1 MAGTANEVIQTGD
14 IVVWYKT
21 YATGAALPA
30 DTVEW
35 GEAWSG
41 FTDLGYTDGGVGL
54 NAGAQYGE
62 VRVDQKR
69 DPLFRPFQSRT
80 LEITMQAAQLAP
92 ATILP
97 ASGMGAVSTL
107 APSATARGH
116 NDWTVG
122 DDSGT
127 PFRSWGYDLLQFN
140 GEASRIFVFKGQATG
155 NVNPT
160 ISRTQKG
167 LVAAQITALLDDT
180 FDPPKAL
187 TFREILAMTA

>member
-1 MAGTANEVIQTGD
+1 MAADANEVIQTGD

-21 YATGAALPA
+21 YATGADFPA
-30 DTVEW
+30 DTVTW
-35 GEAWSG
+35 GEAWAG

-54 NAGAQYGE
+54 NAGAQYSE

-80 LEITMQAAQLAP
+80 LEITMQAAQLSP
-92 ATILP
+92 ATILV
-97 ASGMGAVSTL
+97 ASGMGAVSTH
-107 APSATARGH
+107 APNATARGH

-127 PFRSWGYDLLQFN
+127 PYRTWGYDLLQFN
-140 GEASRIFVFKGQATG
+140 GEAARLLVPKGQATG

-167 LVAAQITALLDDT
+167 LVTAQITALLDDT
-180 FDPPKAL
+180 FDPSVAMI
-187 TFREILAMTA
+187 FREVVAMTA